1 MPNGHD
7 EFEQAL
13 SRLYHAQDVPAGFE
27 TGWRAA
33 VRREESLQMTQKP
46 HTKRTLWR
54 VFAPACAALV
64 LVAGSLWAGTAQPG
78 LNGDTAPASRS
89 AAKTAAVAPSAR
101 SSSQQSANGALY
113 SAASETDGAITEDAM
128 MDTGGSATEAGLA
141 PQAQS
146 GRKLVRTAG
155 LTLRSTDFDADSQ
168 RVEAL
173 LESLN
178 GYVESL
184 YQYSD
189 SQSDTPRRL
198 HMSLRVPSGQLDAFL
213 SGVSGIGRVTDRSE
227 STTDMTVEYT
237 DNAAR
242 LQTLRDKLA
251 RLNELIKQA
260 EDVESL
266 IQIETAISD
275 TQYQIDRY
283 ETSQRDI
290 DRQVDMSAVSV
301 TLIEETAAQSAS
313 ATDVSLGERI
323 RAALAASVEW
333 LGRFL
338 RDMLVFVAM
347 ALPWALPAAAAA
359 AVLWLVVRRRRA
371 KRNNTSSG
379 EE

>member
-1 MPNGHD
+1 
-7 EFEQAL
+7 
-13 SRLYHAQDVPAGFE
+13 
-27 TGWRAA
+27 
-33 VRREESLQMTQKP
+33 MTQKP

-323 RAALAASVEW
+323 RAALGASVEW

-359 AVLWLVVRRRRA
+359 AVLWLVVRHRRA